1 MEKFG
6 KEVEDMIDRG
16 AFLMGWRVGQL
27 IRGLR
32 NGGIRPL
39 YNVSFVNGI
48 LYISNA
54 PARQEGNILNLK
66 AAAVTDAGGE

>member
-1 MEKFG
+1 
-6 KEVEDMIDRG
+6 MIDRD

-27 IRGLR
+27 VRGLR

-39 YNVSFVNGI
+39 YHVSFVNGI